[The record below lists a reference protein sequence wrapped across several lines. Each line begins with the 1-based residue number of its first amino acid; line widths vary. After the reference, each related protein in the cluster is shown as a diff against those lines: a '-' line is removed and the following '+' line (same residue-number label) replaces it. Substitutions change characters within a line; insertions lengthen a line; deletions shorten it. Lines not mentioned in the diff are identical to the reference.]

1 MMVRKDKEAIHQD
14 YIHSDLSL
22 REFAKK
28 HKMSLSTLHKW
39 KTEELW
45 DAEKQEFLTKA
56 AEAARIKAD
65 IKLQQQ
71 IDGIVNRMEMV
82 LEASDKLLLKVNQ
95 LLDLDGDPLAPRDLK
110 AISSILVDVQMLHS
124 NAEKDEDKA
133 DETVLI
139 RLAGAV
145 EDWAG

>member
-1 MMVRKDKEAIHQD
+1 MVRKDKEAIHQD

-56 AEAARIKAD
+56 AQVARKKAD

-71 IDGIVNRMEMV
+71 IDGVIDRMEMV

-95 LLDLDGDPLAPRDLK
+95 LLDLEGDPLAPRDLK
-110 AISSILVDVQMLHS
+110 AISSVLVDVQMLHS
-124 NAEKDEDKA
+124 NAGKDEDKA
-133 DETVLI
+133 DEAVLI

>member
-39 KTEELW
+39 KSEELW

-56 AEAARIKAD
+56 AQVARKKAD

-71 IDGIVNRMEMV
+71 IDGVIDRMEMV

-95 LLDLDGDPLAPRDLK
+95 LLDLEGDPLAPRDLK
-110 AISSILVDVQMLHS
+110 AISSVLVDVQMLHS
-124 NAEKDEDKA
+124 NAGKDEDKA
-133 DETVLI
+133 DEAVLI